1 VRAGAAADEPA
12 QMVKKSGEW
21 KPVGRFLANFL
32 QNLLRD
38 TCFSSIIVGFALQ
51 KA

>member
-1 VRAGAAADEPA
+1 
-12 QMVKKSGEW
+12 MVKKSAEW
-21 KPVGRFLANFL
+21 TPVGRFLANFL

-38 TCFSSIIVGFALQ
+38 ARFSSIIVGFALQ